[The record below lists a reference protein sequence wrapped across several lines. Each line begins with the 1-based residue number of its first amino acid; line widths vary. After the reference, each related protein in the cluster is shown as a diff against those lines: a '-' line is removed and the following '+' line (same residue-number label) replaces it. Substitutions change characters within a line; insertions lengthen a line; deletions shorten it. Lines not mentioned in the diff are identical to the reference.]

1 MKKGLLLTSPMGKRW
16 LFSLLSGLLIS
27 TAHSYAQYDI
37 VVAKDGSGN
46 YTTVQAAVNAAPA
59 NSSARTEI
67 FIKTGTYYEVITVP
81 TNKKNLTFIGQSMT
95 GTVLTYNNAAE
106 KINPA
111 TGQKYG
117 TSNSASTFIN
127 GAGFYARNLTF
138 SNTANP
144 SLGQAV
150 AVRSTADKVIFKNCR
165 FLGNQD
171 TYFAHSGRSYHE
183 GCYFE
188 GTTDFIFG
196 AAISFFENCNIYSK
210 GGTSITAASTE
221 QYVKYGFVFNNC
233 RITGAGNAITDLG
246 RPWRPYASVTFRNT
260 SMSAAIKVAGWND
273 WGNAANRTTAR
284 FSEYSNSG
292 SGFVPGSRPSWV
304 QILTTAAQA
313 APYTMLNILKAN
325 NANPQVTDNWNPLT
339 TINSTSRISV
349 ETVTEAPE
357 SNDRTFRLY
366 PSPADEEITIQ
377 TGEVLDKNAR
387 IIIYDNLGRQVLVS
401 ALKGINSTFNVG
413 SFSAGIYTL
422 RVFNGSHIVT
432 KKFVKK

>member
-1 MKKGLLLTSPMGKRW
+1 MKKSLLFTSPKGKKL
-16 LFSLLSGLLIS
+16 LFSLLFGLLIS
-27 TAHSYAQYDI
+27 PAHSYAQYDI

-67 FIKTGTYYEVITVP
+67 FIKNGTYYEVITVP

-95 GTVLTYNNAAE
+95 GTVLTYNNAAN

-111 TGQKYG
+111 TGQPYG

-127 GAGFYARNLTF
+127 GAGFYALNLTF
-138 SNTANP
+138 SNTASP

-196 AAISFFENCNIYSK
+196 AAIAFFENCNIYSK
-210 GGTSITAASTE
+210 GGSSVTAASTE
-221 QYVKYGFVFNNC
+221 QYIKYGFVFNNC

-260 SMSAAIKVAGWND
+260 SMSAAIKASGWND
-273 WGNAANRTTAR
+273 WGNAANRATAR

-292 SGFVPGSRPSWV
+292 SGYVPASRPSWV
-304 QILTTAAQA
+304 HILTTASQA

-339 TINSTSRISV
+339 TINSTGRV
-349 ETVTEAPE
+349 ALVPVAEAPE
-357 SNDRTFRLY
+357 LNDDRFRLY
-366 PSPADEEITIQ
+366 PSPADQEITIQ
-377 TGEVLDKNAR
+377 TGGVLDKDAR
-387 IIIYDNLGRQVLVS
+387 IVIYDNLGRQVLES
-401 ALKGINSTFNVG
+401 ALKGIKSTFNVG
-413 SFSAGIYTL
+413 SFSPGIYTIK
-422 RVFNGSHIVT
+422 VFNGQHLIT
-432 KKFVKK
+432 KKFMKK